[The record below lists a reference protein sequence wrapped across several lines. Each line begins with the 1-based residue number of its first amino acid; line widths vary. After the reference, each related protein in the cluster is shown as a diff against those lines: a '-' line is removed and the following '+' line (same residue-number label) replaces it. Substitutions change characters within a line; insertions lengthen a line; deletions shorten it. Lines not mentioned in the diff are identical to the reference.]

1 MDRGA
6 RKFRWSHLHIVI
18 VLCSAQFIHS
28 LVLNGT
34 MNVIISSLQK
44 EFYLK
49 SKDTGMYISLYD
61 VGSLMA
67 AIFVPIMGT
76 RGSKPRWIAFG
87 MFMLFVG
94 CMVNVAPHFLKS
106 RPSNMTVTINGSL
119 DDAHDDSQSG
129 LCTSFSTEPAHQ
141 PNASAIADNADDV
154 LSNWC
159 TKKNSMTAVHLTYL
173 KYILFVSSVLC
184 GLSSASVTTLAYSYI
199 EDISPKNSATVY
211 ESIYIA
217 ADTLGMGVCSEPL
230 RLAVFDLKREFVN
243 FKASDSCSPVSF

>member
-1 MDRGA
+1 MLRGE
-6 RKFRWSHLHIVI
+6 RKFHWHHLHIVI

-49 SKDTGMYISLYD
+49 SKDTGLYISLYD

-94 CMVNVAPHFLKS
+94 CLVNVAPHFLKP
-106 RPSNMTVTINGSL
+106 RLPSNITINGSIE
-119 DDAHDDSQSG
+119 DANDDSRSG
-129 LCTSFSTEPAHQ
+129 LCTDFKVDLF
-141 PNASAIADNADDV
+141 ASNHTTLATTMNINIQQDKTNG
-154 LSNWC
+154 NPC
-159 TKKNSMTAVHLTYL
+159 MKKNAMTSVHLTYL
-173 KYILFVSSVLC
+173 KYVLFVSSVLN
-184 GLSSASVTTLAYSYI
+184 GMSSASVTTLAYSYI
-199 EDISPKNSATVY
+199 EDIAPSNLATIY
-211 ESIYIA
+211 ESVYIA
-217 ADTLGMGVCSEPL
+217 CDTLGMGKCRMCR
-230 RLAVFDLKREFVN
+230 RLVTLTVLGI
-243 FKASDSCSPVSF
+243 